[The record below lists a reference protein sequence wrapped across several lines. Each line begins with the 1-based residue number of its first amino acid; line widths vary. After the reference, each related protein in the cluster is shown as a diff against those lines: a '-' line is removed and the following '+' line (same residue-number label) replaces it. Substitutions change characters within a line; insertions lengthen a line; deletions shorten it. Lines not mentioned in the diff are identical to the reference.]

1 MTPLPVELV
10 SFTAAKKN
18 NEVALTWET
27 ASEKNN
33 TGFEVQASADGKNY
47 EALAFVA
54 SQNGNATSAQRYA
67 YTHKTGNREGL
78 MYYRLKQVDMD
89 GTFEYYN
96 AKVVDLGRLSFTA
109 SAYPNPFVD
118 AFKVELQTTTSETA
132 TILLTDLTG
141 KVIFHTQRDLA
152 KGANVLEIGIK
163 DQPAGLYLLKATT
176 GNQTYINRLVKQ

>member
-10 SFTAAKKN
+10 SFAAAKKN
-18 NEVALTWET
+18 AEVLLTWET

-33 TGFEVQASADGKNY
+33 TGFEVQASTDGKNY

-96 AKVVDLGRLSFTA
+96 AKVVDLGRFATTVNA
-109 SAYPNPFVD
+109 FPNPFQNQ
-118 AFKVELQTTTSETA
+118 FELNLTATAAETA
-132 TILLTDLTG
+132 QITVTDMAG
-141 KVIFHTQRDLA
+141 KTVYQTAQKLQ
-152 KGANVLEIGIK
+152 KGTNTLKVTLEN
-163 DQPAGLYLLKATT
+163 QPAGLYLLKATT
-176 GNQTYINRLVKQ
+176 GNQTYTNRLVKQ